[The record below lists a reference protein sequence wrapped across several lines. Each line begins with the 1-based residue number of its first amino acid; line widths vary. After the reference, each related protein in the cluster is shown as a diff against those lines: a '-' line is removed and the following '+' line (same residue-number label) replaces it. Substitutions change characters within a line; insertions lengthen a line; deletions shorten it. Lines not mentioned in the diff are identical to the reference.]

1 VTDAGHPTRP
11 THPIAIVT
19 GATGAIDS
27 ATARRLAAALLD
39 HEAIAAAKAR
49 SAGWSSRPRRHAR
62 PAGSASTSRHE
73 GELVP
78 TLGEQRQP
86 QVSRPRPRP

>member
-39 HEAIAAAKAR
+39 HEAIAAAKGEIGGLVIAAAASCAAR
-49 SAGWSSRPRRHAR
+49 GIRVDVAP
-62 PAGSASTSRHE
+62 
-73 GELVP
+73 
-78 TLGEQRQP
+78 
-86 QVSRPRPRP
+86 